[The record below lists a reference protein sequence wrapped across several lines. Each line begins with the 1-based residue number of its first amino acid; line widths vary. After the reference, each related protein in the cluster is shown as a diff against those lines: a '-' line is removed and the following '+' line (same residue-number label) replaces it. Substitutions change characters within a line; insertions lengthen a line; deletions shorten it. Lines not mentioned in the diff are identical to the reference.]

1 MINVEISNS
10 CKPCKTSVPSLFPK
24 PLITQVDP
32 SFSGWAKVLF
42 CYLISLFAF
51 PLLSAIIFTHAASLK
66 RLFITHLWVSL
77 AMVLYN
83 ATSLGLLNLSSF
95 ADSNYTPI
103 MDLDPIMFFTIVLVG
118 LFLHHT
124 DDGGARGLRQDDALL
139 FSKAELHECRVVL
152 DILRIY
158 GEASG
163 QAVNLDKSGQPKSKR
178 SSKGYWKSGFSSLVY
193 LEKQER
199 VRFWIIVMTPP
210 LAISAWRK
218 PTPGSFKINCDVAMK
233 REGLRANAV
242 VVVRNDRGELT
253 DGSTYSFKC
262 SSVFQGE
269 LEAIRKACFLARDMC
284 AVPVT
289 IESDNKT
296 AILLSASELVP
307 PWEVYPLIMDI
318 RAVKKQRNLEFIW
331 FKRSANKVAHRV
343 ASLAAKGKLSLDWVA
358 NSPASLVSLLLHDV
372 ISVPL

>member
-1 MINVEISNS
+1 
-10 CKPCKTSVPSLFPK
+10 
-24 PLITQVDP
+24 
-32 SFSGWAKVLF
+32 
-42 CYLISLFAF
+42 
-51 PLLSAIIFTHAASLK
+51 
-66 RLFITHLWVSL
+66 
-77 AMVLYN
+77 
-83 ATSLGLLNLSSF
+83 
-95 ADSNYTPI
+95 
-103 MDLDPIMFFTIVLVG
+103 
-118 LFLHHT
+118 
-124 DDGGARGLRQDDALL
+124 
-139 FSKAELHECRVVL
+139 
-152 DILRIY
+152 
-158 GEASG
+158 
-163 QAVNLDKSGQPKSKR
+163 
-178 SSKGYWKSGFSSLVY
+178 
-193 LEKQER
+193 
-199 VRFWIIVMTPP
+199 MTPP

-372 ISVPL
+372 ISVPLLARLELDDSVNSVLESSAASQVRRFHYWD